1 MKKLLSFII
10 LCLLVIIPTNASAL
24 SAKSVSVSGPSEVKQ
39 GEEFELSIDVSLD
52 TLDPEGTIMFFATKI
67 DIEYD
72 TAALVITDAN
82 ASNFETD
89 AFADEK
95 GNRFI
100 YSSYDIKNI
109 ENISEETNCTNNIL
123 CNMFNTKLKFF
134 AKESGNTTFN
144 VKGITTYYMDLKGI
158 VEDENSEIKKENII
172 ESSKAITGNKTIN
185 IISTEPPKNIPVEN
199 KKNDNLQF
207 TLPTLSLEDIEQKV
221 KKETPKDTSGNNSLK
236 SLSIDNYPIEFDTH
250 KLKYNINVPE
260 GINSVKV
267 NAVADDNTAKIKVIG
282 ANDLAKNNY
291 VITVEVTA
299 QNGSKKSYVIATRG
313 ETEPKSEEV
322 TTTEAKEEK
331 TRDDEAIKED
341 QEKRKK
347 INKKI
352 ISYVIIGVVTILL
365 LVIANAI
372 INKIRYRKLDKML
385 KKF

>member
-10 LCLLVIIPTNASAL
+10 LCLLVIIPANASAL

-331 TRDDEAIKED
+331 THDDEAIKED

>member
-10 LCLLVIIPTNASAL
+10 VCLLVILPTNASAL

-72 TAALVITDAN
+72 TATLVITGAN

-89 AFADEK
+89 AFEDEK
-95 GNRFI
+95 GKRFI

-109 ENISEETNCTNNIL
+109 DNISEETNCTNNIL
-123 CNMFNTKLKFF
+123 CNRFNTKLKFF
-134 AKESGNTTFN
+134 AKGSGNTTFN
-144 VKGITTYYMDLKGI
+144 VTGITAYYMDLKGI
-158 VEDENSEIKKENII
+158 IEDENSEIKKEDII
-172 ESSKAITGNKTIN
+172 ESSKAITGSKTIN
-185 IISTEPPKNIPVEN
+185 IISTEPPKNIPIEN

-207 TLPTLSLEDIEQKV
+207 TLPALSREDIEQKV
-221 KKETPKDTSGNNSLK
+221 KKETPKDTSSNNSLK

-260 GINSVKV
+260 GVNSVKV
-267 NAVADDNTAKIKVIG
+267 NAVADDDTAKIKVIG

-299 QNGSKKSYVIATRG
+299 QNGSKKSYVITTRG

-347 INKKI
+347 INKKL

>member
-352 ISYVIIGVVTILL
+352 LSYVIIGVVTILL

>member
-10 LCLLVIIPTNASAL
+10 LCLLVVLPINASAL
-24 SAKSVSVSGPSEVKQ
+24 SAKSVSVSGPAEVKQ
-39 GEEFELSIDVSLD
+39 GDEFELSIDVSLD
-52 TLDPEGTIMFFATKI
+52 TLDPEGTIMFYATKI

-72 TAALVITDAN
+72 TATLVITGAN

-89 AFADEK
+89 AFIDEK
-95 GNRFI
+95 GKRFI
-100 YSSYDIKNI
+100 LSYYNVTNI
-109 ENISEETNCTNNIL
+109 EDISEETNCTNNAL
-123 CNMFNTKLKFF
+123 CNRFNTKLKLF
-134 AKESGNTTFN
+134 AEGSGNTTFH
-144 VKGITTYYMDLKGI
+144 VVGITTYYMDLKGI
-158 VEDENSEIKKENII
+158 IEDENSKITKEDII
-172 ESSKAITGNKTIN
+172 ESSKAITGSKTIN
-185 IISTEPPKNIPVEN
+185 IISTEPPKNIPIEKTQTN
-199 KKNDNLQF
+199 SSHIEIPL
-207 TLPTLSLEDIEQKV
+207 LPPPPAKV

-250 KLKYNINVPE
+250 KLKYNINVPD
-260 GINSVKV
+260 GVNSVKV
-267 NAVADDNTAKIKVIG
+267 NAVADDDTAKIKVIG

-331 TRDDEAIKED
+331 TRDDEVIKED

>member
-331 TRDDEAIKED
+331 THDDEAIKED

>member
-221 KKETPKDTSGNNSLK
+221 KKETPKDTSSNNSLK

>member
-347 INKKI
+347 II
-352 ISYVIIGVVTILL
+352 
-365 LVIANAI
+365 
-372 INKIRYRKLDKML
+372 
-385 KKF
+385 

>member
-1 MKKLLSFII
+1 MKKLLSII
-10 LCLLVIIPTNASAL
+10 IFCLLVVLPINASAL

-52 TLDPEGTIMFFATKI
+52 TLDPEGTIMFGVIRI
-67 DIEYD
+67 DYQYD
-72 TAALVITDAN
+72 ALMLIPTDAK
-82 ASNFETD
+82 ATNFNTTMHND
-89 AFADEK
+89 NGNHYILSYIEK
-95 GNRFI
+95 EDFP
-100 YSSYDIKNI
+100 
-109 ENISEETNCTNNIL
+109 EQTNCTNNIL
-123 CNMFNTKLKFF
+123 CNKFNAKLKFF
-134 AKESGNTTFN
+134 AKGSGSTIVN
-144 VKGITTYYMDLKGI
+144 VISITTSFMDLKNATLDASGNAVI
-158 VEDENSEIKKENII
+158 PDDDYII
-172 ESSKAITGNKTIN
+172 ETKEIVG
-185 IISTEPPKNIPVEN
+185 STKVNLIPNGIPKDIPVEN
-199 KKNDNLQF
+199 AETNSGSIELKH
-207 TLPTLSLEDIEQKV
+207 LPTNV

-260 GINSVKV
+260 GVNSVKV
-267 NAVADDNTAKIKVIG
+267 NAVADDDTAKIKVIG

-313 ETEPKSEEV
+313 ETEPTTSAV

-352 ISYVIIGVVTILL
+352 ISYVIIGVITIIL